1 MTRYVTL
8 ARPPRTVSYDD
19 YYESSPNS
27 MQVIVP
33 DDEPVD
39 TGLLSGDGLKL
50 YRLNERAPIGFCR
63 KE

>member
-19 YYESSPNS
+19 WYDPSPCT
-27 MQVIVP
+27 MEVITAS
-33 DDEPVD
+33 DEPID
-39 TGLLSGDGLKL
+39 TGLLAADGTKL